1 MMRQILRSKGTE
13 AGMLRFPWWV
23 GGAKDVANQGDAA
36 DSRGKWISLPRLLGP
51 LALLAP
57 LQRLWSR
64 KRRLIAR
71 SSDNLTWGVAR
82 GAAQTSMQGSFWGRV
97 TRWKVTR
104 IFM

>member
-1 MMRQILRSKGTE
+1 M
-13 AGMLRFPWWV
+13 
-23 GGAKDVANQGDAA
+23 
-36 DSRGKWISLPRLLGP
+36 SRTKVTRTAEENRLELARLLGP
-51 LALLAP
+51 LAPLA

-97 TRWKVTR
+97 TRWNVTR
-104 IFM
+104 IFK